1 MTKLKTPQILNV
13 DKVAL
18 KNHTEYYVAYSY
30 DNKIHERIIEKQ
42 DIVKWVEKNLIVGA
56 NGMVKI
62 EIDVSDVK
70 HTDTPIFVYEQM
82 DEFIDKYRNEIIE
95 DILTISV
102 S

>member
-1 MTKLKTPQILNV
+1 
-13 DKVAL
+13 
-18 KNHTEYYVAYSY
+18 
-30 DNKIHERIIEKQ
+30 
-42 DIVKWVEKNLIVGA
+42 
-56 NGMVKI
+56 MVKI

-82 DEFIDKYRNEIIE
+82 DEFIDKYLNEIVE